1 MVELLCYK
9 EVKDGLQ
16 NNFGGLTLITI
27 NLQGCEL
34 ARSQM
39 EEQFDRTWLKLLWE
53 LVQIVLVEVEHL
65 E

>member
-1 MVELLCYK
+1 VVELLCYK

-16 NNFGGLTLITI
+16 NNFVGLTLITI
-27 NLQGCEL
+27 SLQGCEM

-39 EEQFDRTWLKLLWE
+39 EEQFDRTWLRLLWE
-53 LVQIVLVEVEHL
+53 LVQIVLLEVEHL